1 MPGKVRTAE
10 GVKQEKPMRKK
21 VAEKLYLHRDPGF
34 PYTFIILPLDARI
47 EQYDFYIKT
56 EKPA

>member
-1 MPGKVRTAE
+1 
-10 GVKQEKPMRKK
+10 MRKK